1 MPPTPPKTPL
11 QPARGTHDLIG
22 AEHRRHQ
29 FVIDTAR
36 RIASLYG
43 FEEWATPIF
52 EDTRVFARSLGE
64 TSDVVSKEMYS
75 FEDRGGESITL
86 RPENTAGVCRA
97 LVTNGLTQ
105 SNLPRKVF
113 YAGPMF
119 RYERP
124 QKGRYRQ
131 FHQIGLEVL
140 GAAEPLA
147 DAEVIACGWHI
158 QQALGID
165 EGTVLE
171 INTLGDAASRDA
183 YRAAL
188 VAYFTVHQAAL
199 SAESRARLERNPL
212 RIVDSKD
219 PADRA
224 LVAGAPTIHDHLT
237 AEAAGF
243 YAAVK
248 SHLAAFDVPF
258 RENPR
263 IVRGLDYYS
272 HTAFEFVTE
281 RLGAQGTVMAGGRY
295 NGLVEEMGGPATPS
309 VGWAA
314 GVERLSLLLEAA
326 DLTPPAPRPVAVIP
340 ASEAVAAAAIE
351 VLQSLRERGVVAEIA
366 YKGNSRRRMERANRI
381 NAGAAVILG
390 EEDLAR
396 QQAVVRNLDKGTQ
409 ETVPFEDLVQA
420 LANTGVVDSAVQAL
434 LQDILEDE
442 LADAEGDGDGDW
454 AEEPEGR

>member
-1 MPPTPPKTPL
+1 MAQAPL

-22 AEHRRHQ
+22 EEYRRHLH
-29 FVIDTAR
+29 VIETAR
-36 RIASLYG
+36 RVATLYG

-52 EDTRVFARSLGE
+52 EDTRVFARGLGD

-97 LVTNGLTQ
+97 LVSNGLTQ
-105 SNLPRKVF
+105 ANLPRKVF

-131 FHQIGLEVL
+131 FHQIGIEVL

-158 QQALGID
+158 QQELGID

-188 VAYFTVHQAAL
+188 IAYFTAHKDQL
-199 SAESRARLERNPL
+199 SEDSQARLEKNPL

-219 PADRA
+219 PRDKA
-224 LVAGAPTIHDHLT
+224 LVAEAPTIHDHLT
-237 AEAAGF
+237 PEAAEF

-248 SHLAAFDVPF
+248 SYLTIFGVPF

-272 HTAFEFVTE
+272 HTAFEFVTD
-281 RLGAQGTVMAGGRY
+281 RLGAQGTVMGGGRY
-295 NGLVEEMGGPATPS
+295 NGLVEEMGGPPTPS

-326 DLTPPAPRPVAVIP
+326 ELTPEAPRPVAIIP
-340 ASEAVAAAAIE
+340 AGGDTSEAAALS
-351 VLQSLRERGVVAEIA
+351 VLQALRERGVVAEIA
-366 YKGNSRRRMERANRI
+366 YKGNMKRRMERANRVK
-381 NAGAAVILG
+381 AGAAVILG
-390 EEDLAR
+390 EAEIA
-396 QQAVVRNLDKGTQ
+396 AGTATIRNLDAGTQ
-409 ETVPFEDLVQA
+409 ETVPLEELIRALAETGTSESAMQA
-420 LANTGVVDSAVQAL
+420 LMAEMLEAE
-434 LQDILEDE
+434 EDE
-442 LADAEGDGDGDW
+442 GD
-454 AEEPEGR
+454 EER